1 MKKMYS
7 FFLMIICLVCL
18 AGCQEIK
25 KAKVAA
31 VEKTLSVV
39 ATNVGINDFEL
50 PECDD
55 VNFKMNKDSELG
67 SLGIELDIINPE
79 CDINEYRD
87 QIIDYIE
94 EAIVANSELSSS
106 EISSFMD
113 DLKPELIDGGY
124 RWSLDSIDKE
134 MYELPDFNFEITLV
148 DSDGTLEL
156 MVQISG
162 IDGLFD
168 NVETE

>member
-1 MKKMYS
+1 MKKLYR
-7 FFLMIICLVCL
+7 FFLMVLCLVSL
-18 AGCQEIK
+18 ASCQEIK

-31 VEKTLSVV
+31 VEKTLSAI

-55 VNFKMNKDSELG
+55 VNFKLNKDSELG

-79 CDINEYRD
+79 SDINEYRD

-94 EAIVANSELSSS
+94 QAVVANSELSSS

-124 RWSLDSIDKE
+124 RWSLDSIDQDK
-134 MYELPDFNFEITLV
+134 YELPDFDFEITLI